1 MTKTE
6 LISFKNEHKLSR
18 EELDYTELEE
28 LYLLIK
34 EVKAQGFQRSADL
47 SYYIRKNQLGFKYP
61 NISGEITMQSAGD
74 RWKFKGGFPSN
85 IYRIVC
91 SILGLSNN
99 GSHARV
105 VGFKSYSSMGY

>member
-1 MTKTE
+1 MTKVD
-6 LISFKNEHKLSR
+6 LIAFKQEQGLAGEGLNQLQ
-18 EELDYTELEE
+18 LEE
-28 LYLLIK
+28 LYRLVK
-34 EVKAQGFQRSADL
+34 EVEPKGFQRSADL
-47 SYYIRKNQLGFKYP
+47 SYYIRKNHLGFKYP
-61 NISGEITMQSAGD
+61 NISGVVTMQSSGE

-91 SILGLSNN
+91 SILELNNN